1 MIMGVLSDFQL
12 PESGDP
18 AILSLWDE
26 AGYPPGPGENLAQY
40 RQRLEAKKKCI
51 EELDLQ
57 LAATGETTVFETLK
71 VYEKE
76 RISPEILEEAAEV
89 TSSLYGFSFQRF
101 PGFFLSENVGL
112 LWGGCLITD
121 TESPL
126 GVFFIRG
133 SFRKKQRF
141 FIYRRKELM
150 AHELCHAARHELADW
165 EMDEFFA
172 YQTSPSRLRRYL
184 GNCFIRQM
192 DAVFFMLPA
201 MLLLAVQVLQSF
213 WIPGLPVWPFWLAAL
228 GYPAWLLIRNQ
239 RSRNRLFR
247 AEKNL
252 AAFGIT
258 EVRKVL
264 FRCTAE
270 ERKIFAAMRN
280 REELQ
285 AFLAEKGEELRWKVI
300 LHRFF
305 PDEYKPSKSLS

>member
-1 MIMGVLSDFQL
+1 MHVLNDLEL
-12 PESGDP
+12 PESADP
-18 AILSLWDE
+18 VILSQWDE
-26 AGYPPGPGENLAQY
+26 AGYFPGPGEDLMAY
-40 RQRLEAKKKCI
+40 RARLEAKKQCI
-51 EELDLQ
+51 EELDTK
-57 LAATGETTVFETLK
+57 LAATGEATVFETLK

-89 TSSLYGFSFQRF
+89 TSKLYGFAFKRF

-112 LWGGCLITD
+112 LWGGCLVTD

-126 GVFFIRG
+126 GVFFIRA

-141 FIYRRKELM
+141 FIYCRRELM
-150 AHELCHAARHELADW
+150 AHELCHAARHELSDW

-184 GNCFIRQM
+184 GNCFIRQL

-201 MLLLAVQVLQSF
+201 ILLLAAQVVQSF
-213 WIPGLPVWPFWLAAL
+213 WLPRLTMWPFWIAAL

-239 RSRNRLFR
+239 YGRNRLFR
-247 AEKNL
+247 AEKKL
-252 AAFGIT
+252 VSFGIT
-258 EVRKVL
+258 EPRKVL

-270 ERKIFAAMRN
+270 ERYRIAAMKSVEDLRRFAA
-280 REELQ
+280 
-285 AFLAEKGEELRWKVI
+285 EKAGELRWKVI

-305 PDEYKPSKSLS
+305 PDEYKA